1 MKKRILASSLIT
13 VIFALIVVTC
23 SFIALVNVKEI
34 EKTKEI
40 LSTYNDI
47 IIKND
52 NFKEEDLK
60 NFTINKTK
68 VRFTIVDKEGNVLKD
83 TDNNDLENHLNR
95 EEIEDAFK
103 NGKASTTRF
112 SNTQG
117 VNLVYYAT
125 KINENTV
132 IRSSVPLS
140 NVRLF
145 SEGYIKYYFIIIV
158 FVILLSLGLSLKLVR
173 AIIYPVKELEIATNK
188 IANGDYSRR
197 VKIATNDEI
206 GSLANTFNNMAEQ
219 LQSRILDSSDKQNK
233 LEAILESMESG
244 VIAVDNKQKVILINP
259 YAKNLF
265 GINKDIIGENI
276 SEYIID
282 YDIISFMRNVP
293 EIETKEIKLMHPIPR
308 ELRIKKAPI
317 INSRKLPIGI
327 VVTVLD
333 ITDIKRLEN
342 MRSQFVANVSHELKT
357 PLTSIKGFA
366 ETLKYVDDNNTRNK
380 FLDIIDKE
388 AERLT
393 TLINDILILSNIENS
408 NKMKDE
414 EFNPSQVIE
423 DVINMFT
430 NNFHNKEIKISFDDK
445 GANTLIGDRDKFYQM
460 MLNLVENA
468 IKYSQDNVKINI
480 RTYESKN
487 YAYIEIKDN
496 GIGIPKEDL
505 PRIFER
511 FYRVDK
517 SRSSKGGTGLGL
529 AIVKHI
535 VKMFNGDIYVES
547 VLNKGTK
554 FTIKIRKTKKLT
566 DFEF

>member
-23 SFIALVNVKEI
+23 SFIALVNIKEI
-34 EKTKEI
+34 DKTKEI

-47 IIKND
+47 IIKNNILKD
-52 NFKEEDLK
+52 EDL
-60 NFTINKTK
+60 NEFVINRTK
-68 VRFTIVDKEGNVLKD
+68 IRFTIVDSEGNVLKD
-83 TDNNDLENHLNR
+83 TYNDNLENHLDR
-95 EEIEDAFK
+95 EEIEEAFK

-117 VNLVYYAT
+117 INVVYYAT
-125 KINENTV
+125 KVNENTV
-132 IRSSVPLS
+132 IRASVPLN
-140 NVRLF
+140 NVRAF
-145 SEGYIKYYFIIIV
+145 SEGYIRYYIIIIV
-158 FVILLSLGLSLKLVR
+158 FVILLSLGISLKLIR
-173 AIIYPVKELEIATNK
+173 AIIYPVKELEMATYK

-197 VKIATNDEI
+197 VNIFTNDEI
-206 GSLANTFNNMAEQ
+206 GLLAGTFNDMAEQ
-219 LQSRILDSSDKQNK
+219 LQSRISDSADKQNK

-244 VIAVDNKQKVILINP
+244 VIAIDNKQNVILINP

-317 INSRKLPIGI
+317 INSRKIPIGI

-408 NKMKDE
+408 NKMKEE
-414 EFNPSQVIE
+414 EFNPSEVIE
-423 DVINMFT
+423 DVINMFV
-430 NNFHNKEIKISFDDK
+430 NNFNNKEVKISFDDK
-445 GANTLIGDRDKFYQM
+445 GTKTLIGDRDKFYQM

-468 IKYSQDNVKINI
+468 IKYSNDSVKINI
-480 RTYESKN
+480 KTYENKD
-487 YAYIEIKDN
+487 YAYVEVEDN
-496 GIGIPKEDL
+496 GMGIPKEDV

-517 SRSSKGGTGLGL
+517 SRAKGGTGLGL

-535 VKMFNGDIYVES
+535 AKMFNGEIYVDS
-547 VLNKGTK
+547 ILNKGTK

-566 DFEF
+566 DFIF

>member
-23 SFIALVNVKEI
+23 SFIALVNIKEI
-34 EKTKEI
+34 DKTKEI
-40 LSTYNDI
+40 LSTYNDV
-47 IIKND
+47 IIKN
-52 NFKEEDLK
+52 NIFKDEDL
-60 NFTINKTK
+60 NEFVINRTK
-68 VRFTIVDKEGNVLKD
+68 IRFTIVDSEGNVLKD
-83 TDNNDLENHLNR
+83 TYNDNLENHLDR
-95 EEIEDAFK
+95 EEIEEAFK

-117 VNLVYYAT
+117 INVVYYAT

-132 IRSSVPLS
+132 IRASVPLS
-140 NVRLF
+140 NVRVF
-145 SEGYIKYYFIIIV
+145 SEGYIKYYIIIIV
-158 FVILLSLGLSLKLVR
+158 FVILLSLGLSLKLIR
-173 AIIYPVKELEIATNK
+173 AIIYPVKELEMATYK

-197 VKIATNDEI
+197 VNIFTNDEI
-206 GSLANTFNNMAEQ
+206 GLLAGTFNDMAEQ
-219 LQSRILDSSDKQNK
+219 LQSRISDSADKQNK

-244 VIAVDNKQKVILINP
+244 VIAVDNKQNVILINP

-317 INSRKLPIGI
+317 INSRKIPIGI

-408 NKMKDE
+408 NKMKEE
-414 EFNPSQVIE
+414 EFNPSEVIE
-423 DVINMFT
+423 DVINMFV
-430 NNFHNKEIKISFDDK
+430 NNFNNKEVKISFDDK
-445 GANTLIGDRDKFYQM
+445 GTKTLIGDRDKFYQM

-468 IKYSQDNVKINI
+468 IKYSNDSVKINI
-480 RTYESKN
+480 KTYENKD
-487 YAYIEIKDN
+487 YAYVEVEDN
-496 GIGIPKEDL
+496 GMGIPKEDL

-517 SRSSKGGTGLGL
+517 SRAKGGTGLGL

-535 VKMFNGDIYVES
+535 AKMFNGEIYVDS
-547 VLNKGTK
+547 ILDKGTK

-566 DFEF
+566 DFIF